1 MGFTFRAEGP
11 YGGAGLIPGLREA
24 TSVLS
29 AKSTF
34 LPSALVSIL
43 QGDSAD
49 SFFIVE
55 SGEVKITMK
64 RKVSVCP
71 ALRLRVSDGFPFDA
85 YARVTGFS

>member
-11 YGGAGLIPGLREA
+11 YGGAGLISGLREA
-24 TSVLS
+24 TRVLS
-29 AKSTF
+29 AKSAF

-43 QGDSAD
+43 QGDLAD

-64 RKVSVCP
+64 RKVGVCQP
-71 ALRLRVSDGFPFDA
+71 
-85 YARVTGFS
+85 